1 MRFDAAPGARTMTS
15 TAEGEMTSRR
25 VYFDDPQ
32 APRAHTVSPCAFVA
46 VRGPRG
52 RLLLVRR
59 RDSGVW
65 ELPGG
70 RVDVGESAIDAAVRE
85 TVEEAGLAVRITGL
99 LGLYT
104 HPGQVVCGVDSAVR
118 QQFAVV
124 FRAVPVGPAV
134 ASCDGLET
142 DAVAWVTRQDL
153 VPLDIEPATRIR
165 IDHALARAGA
175 PQLL

>member
-1 MRFDAAPGARTMTS
+1 L
-15 TAEGEMTSRR
+15 
-25 VYFDDPQ
+25 
-32 APRAHTVSPCAFVA
+32 SPCA
-46 VRGPRG
+46 VRAAGSCWCAAAIAA
-52 RLLLVRR
+52 
-59 RDSGVW
+59 SGSCPADVW
-65 ELPGG
+65 TSARAP
-70 RVDVGESAIDAAVRE
+70 AIDAAVRE
-85 TVEEAGLAVRITGL
+85 TVEEAGLAVRTTGL